1 MLSNK
6 SYGPWATSDS
16 SALRLATQSSRA
28 LSKLLKHGPRDKF
41 LSSSRANHQKD
52 IVATTRMAMGEKL
65 DSAYPR
71 PINLGWRVG
80 DKIRREVCNKFTN
93 QSVVQVRQRDGSVD
107 FGTRCRDE
115 SKASKEVIERIVCT
129 ESLQL
134 SG

>member
-1 MLSNK
+1 
-6 SYGPWATSDS
+6 
-16 SALRLATQSSRA
+16 
-28 LSKLLKHGPRDKF
+28 
-41 LSSSRANHQKD
+41 
-52 IVATTRMAMGEKL
+52 MAMGEKL